1 LMILAVAIA
10 FFIRHGL
17 ARGFRDFELS
27 LLAIICVAPLLTRA
41 LASVTGIP
49 LGLVAQLA
57 LFVMTLDRARR
68 ELTAAQE
75 NVSLAQA

>member
-1 LMILAVAIA
+1 
-10 FFIRHGL
+10 
-17 ARGFRDFELS
+17 
-27 LLAIICVAPLLTRA
+27 
-41 LASVTGIP
+41 VTGIP